1 MNSDRLKTYVPAF
14 ILTLL
19 AFVVAYQ
26 FVDPAPPSTITWS
39 AGQKTGAYYAYAER
53 YRDYLQRQGIRVD
66 ILESAG
72 SVENVQR
79 LTGGKADI
87 AFVQGGV
94 TAEGDAL
101 RSLGSIYYEPLWL
114 FLRKGLA
121 ADYLYDLKGRRI
133 AAGLPGSGTRALAMR
148 LLADNGIDAKQAELL
163 PLANGDAAGE
173 LLAGRIDAM
182 FMVGSADSG
191 LVRRLLQSPDA
202 ELMSF
207 ARAAAYARRH
217 QELSAV
223 QLHQGVVDLE
233 KNIPARDVQ
242 LLATTATLQINENLH
257 PALQMLILQAA
268 ASIHSEPGLF
278 EQAGQFP
285 TGLHA
290 GIALSDDAR
299 RFYESG
305 PPFLQRFLPF
315 WAATMVDRLKVMLL
329 PVIALL
335 LPLFKLMPPLYRW
348 RIRSRIYRWYRELG
362 EIDGGLGAA
371 DAAEI
376 ERFLA
381 ELDRIEAEIRKV
393 HVPLSYADQLYNL
406 RLHLTLIRDLAKLK
420 E

>member
-1 MNSDRLKTYVPAF
+1 MGSDRLKTYVPAF
-14 ILTLL
+14 LL
-19 AFVVAYQ
+19 AAIAFVVAYQ
-26 FVDPAPPSTITWS
+26 FVDPAPPSMITLS

-53 YRDYLQRQGIRVD
+53 YRDYLHKQGIRVE

-72 SVENVQR
+72 SVENVER
-79 LTGGKADI
+79 LTQGRADV

-94 TAEGDAL
+94 AADSDAVQ
-101 RSLGSIYYEPLWL
+101 SLGSVYYEPLWL
-114 FLRKGLA
+114 FLRHGLDA
-121 ADYLYDLKGRRI
+121 GHLFDLKGRRI
-133 AAGLPGSGTRALAMR
+133 AVGMPGSGTRPLAML
-148 LLADNGIDAKQAELL
+148 LLADNGIDGKQAELL
-163 PLANGDAAGE
+163 SLSGDDAAGQ
-173 LLAGRIDAM
+173 LLDGRIDAM
-182 FMVGSADSG
+182 FMVGSADSPLIG
-191 LVRRLLQSPDA
+191 RLLRSPDVQ
-202 ELMSF
+202 LMSF
-207 ARAAAYARRH
+207 ARASAYARRH
-217 QELSAV
+217 QELSPV
-223 QLHQGVVDLE
+223 LLHQGVLDLE
-233 KNIPARDVQ
+233 KNIPAQDVQ

-268 ASIHSEPGLF
+268 DSIHAGSGLF
-278 EQAGQFP
+278 ARAGEFP
-285 TGLHA
+285 TAEHS

-299 RFYESG
+299 RFYASG

-348 RIRSRIYRWYRELG
+348 RVRSRIYRWYRELG
-362 EIDGGLGAA
+362 EIDGGLNAA
-371 DAAEI
+371 DAVEI